1 MDTEIDEYAPDE
13 QALYEDLLA
22 ESESEAVRT
31 LAVEAIRV
39 WRRLCELDR
48 VLSGDR
54 ETWLNLADGHGG
66 DITVRIDGALA
77 EARQQ
82 GAAYRGL
89 VADIRKLAPVNGTGG
104 GANDDLAGMPT

>member
-1 MDTEIDEYAPDE
+1 MSADLIELTDDE
-13 QALYEDLLA
+13 QLLYDDLLA

-31 LAVEAIRV
+31 LAAEAIRV

-54 ETWLNLADGHGG
+54 ETWLTITDGHDG
-66 DITVRIDGALA
+66 DITLRIDGALA